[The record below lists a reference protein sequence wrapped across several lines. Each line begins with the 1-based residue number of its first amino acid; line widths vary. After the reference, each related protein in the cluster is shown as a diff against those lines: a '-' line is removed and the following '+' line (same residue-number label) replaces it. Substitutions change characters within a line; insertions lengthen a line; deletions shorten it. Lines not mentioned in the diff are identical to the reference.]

1 MTVSLQN
8 LPAPAGEGYELEEA
22 FAESEE
28 ARELLRKQREAKQ
41 RTQLFAGKVFFLAR
55 EVPRGM
61 LEFVLRSFGGKVG
74 WEGPHSPLSP
84 ADPSITH
91 VIVDRPAPSAGL
103 GSPRGDR
110 EFVQPQ
116 WVLDCVN
123 NNLLIPAERY
133 APGKTLPPH
142 LSPFVDNAAE
152 GWKRGNGVTGRYT
165 PEYQKEID
173 AMKRSAE
180 GTEGTAGIEGDEGDQ
195 GDEGGNGETE
205 KPEEDVG
212 KFAREIEREEM
223 GEEEKPRE
231 SEEAKPVETEKPEKP
246 ETSETPAE
254 EKEKKQPKK
263 KMTKEE
269 EEKQRRLLMAKKK
282 HQRIYR
288 ELDQQAKKKERRV
301 EELKSKAE
309 KAKKRKEGM

>member
-180 GTEGTAGIEGDEGDQ
+180 GPEGTEGTAGTEGGEGDE
-195 GDEGGNGETE
+195 EGNRGNGETE

-223 GEEEKPRE
+223 GEEEPRE
-231 SEEAKPVETEKPEKP
+231 SEENSVETEKLE
-246 ETSETPAE
+246 E
-254 EKEKKQPKK
+254 EKEKQQQKK
-263 KMTKEE
+263 KKKKKEE
-269 EEKQRRLLMAKKK
+269 EEEKERRLLMAKKK
-282 HQRIYR
+282 HQRVYR
-288 ELDQQAKKKERRV
+288 GLDQQAKKKERRV

-309 KAKKRKEGM
+309 KAKKGK

>member
-152 GWKRGNGVTGRYT
+152 GWKRGNRVTGRYT

-180 GTEGTAGIEGDEGDQ
+180 GTEGTAGDEGDE
-195 GDEGGNGETE
+195 EEGNGETE

-223 GEEEKPRE
+223 GEEEPRE
-231 SEEAKPVETEKPEKP
+231 SEENSVETEKP
-246 ETSETPAE
+246 AE
-254 EKEKKQPKK
+254 EKEPKEQKEQKEEKEKQLKK
-263 KMTKEE
+263 KKKKEE
-269 EEKQRRLLMAKKK
+269 EEEEKERRLLMAKKK

-288 ELDQQAKKKERRV
+288 GLDQQAKKKERRV

>member
-8 LPAPAGEGYELEEA
+8 LPSPAGEGYELEEA

-41 RTQLFAGKVFFLAR
+41 RTNLFAGKVFFLAR

-84 ADPSITH
+84 ADPAITH
-91 VIVDRPAPSAGL
+91 VIVDRPAPAQGL
-103 GSPRGDR
+103 QSPRGDR

-123 NNLLIPAERY
+123 NNLIIPADRY

-142 LSPFVDNAAE
+142 LSPFVDNQAE
-152 GWKRGNGVTGRYT
+152 GWKRGNRVTGRYT

-180 GTEGTAGIEGDEGDQ
+180 GTAGTQGAAGTQ
-195 GDEGGNGETE
+195 GDDEEGNRGNGETE
-205 KPEEDVG
+205 KPEDVG
-212 KFAREIEREEM
+212 RFAREIEREEI

-231 SEEAKPVETEKPEKP
+231 AEEEKPVETEEPEKL
-246 ETSETPAE
+246 EKQEKQE
-254 EKEKKQPKK
+254 EKKAK
-263 KMTKEE
+263 KEE
-269 EEKQRRLLMAKKK
+269 EEKERRLLMAKKK

-288 ELDQQAKKKERRV
+288 QLEQEEKKKEKRV
-301 EELKSKAE
+301 KELKSKAE
-309 KAKKRKEGM
+309 KAKKGK

>member
-84 ADPSITH
+84 ADPTITH

-152 GWKRGNGVTGRYT
+152 GWKRGNRVTGRYT

-180 GTEGTAGIEGDEGDQ
+180 GTEGTAGDEGDE
-195 GDEGGNGETE
+195 EEGNGETE

-223 GEEEKPRE
+223 GEEEPRE
-231 SEEAKPVETEKPEKP
+231 SEENSVETEKP
-246 ETSETPAE
+246 AE
-254 EKEKKQPKK
+254 EKEPKEPKEEKEEKEKQLKK
-263 KMTKEE
+263 KKKEE
-269 EEKQRRLLMAKKK
+269 EEEKERRLLMAKKK

-288 ELDQQAKKKERRV
+288 GLDQQAKKKERRV

>member
-8 LPAPAGEGYELEEA
+8 LPSPAGEGYELEEA

-41 RTQLFAGKVFFLAR
+41 RTNLFAGKVFFLAR

-84 ADPSITH
+84 ADPAITH
-91 VIVDRPAPSAGL
+91 VIVDRPAPAQGL
-103 GSPRGDR
+103 QSPRGDR

-123 NNLLIPAERY
+123 NNLIIPADRY

-142 LSPFVDNAAE
+142 LSPFVDNQAE
-152 GWKRGNGVTGRYT
+152 GWKRGNRVTGRYT

-180 GTEGTAGIEGDEGDQ
+180 GTEGTAGTQGAAGDDEEGNR
-195 GDEGGNGETE
+195 GNGETE
-205 KPEEDVG
+205 KPEDVG
-212 KFAREIEREEM
+212 RFAREIEREEI

-231 SEEAKPVETEKPEKP
+231 AEEEKPVETEELEKL
-246 ETSETPAE
+246 
-254 EKEKKQPKK
+254 
-263 KMTKEE
+263 
-269 EEKQRRLLMAKKK
+269 EKQEK
-282 HQRIYR
+282 
-288 ELDQQAKKKERRV
+288 QQVK
-301 EELKSKAE
+301 
-309 KAKKRKEGM
+309 

>member
-180 GTEGTAGIEGDEGDQ
+180 GPEGTAGTEGTEGTEGDE
-195 GDEGGNGETE
+195 EGNRGNGETE

-223 GEEEKPRE
+223 GEEEPRE
-231 SEEAKPVETEKPEKP
+231 SEENSVETEKL
-246 ETSETPAE
+246 E
-254 EKEKKQPKK
+254 EKEKQQQKK
-263 KMTKEE
+263 KKKEE
-269 EEKQRRLLMAKKK
+269 EEEKERRLLMAKKK
-282 HQRIYR
+282 HQRVYR
-288 ELDQQAKKKERRV
+288 GLDQQAKKKERRV

-309 KAKKRKEGM
+309 KAKKGK

>member
-84 ADPSITH
+84 ADPTITH

-116 WVLDCVN
+116 WVLDCVQQ
-123 NNLLIPAERY
+123 PADPRGTLR
-133 APGKTLPPH
+133 ARKDAAAASVAVRGQPG
-142 LSPFVDNAAE
+142 
-152 GWKRGNGVTGRYT
+152 
-165 PEYQKEID
+165 
-173 AMKRSAE
+173 
-180 GTEGTAGIEGDEGDQ
+180 
-195 GDEGGNGETE
+195 
-205 KPEEDVG
+205 
-212 KFAREIEREEM
+212 
-223 GEEEKPRE
+223 
-231 SEEAKPVETEKPEKP
+231 
-246 ETSETPAE
+246 
-254 EKEKKQPKK
+254 
-263 KMTKEE
+263 
-269 EEKQRRLLMAKKK
+269 
-282 HQRIYR
+282 
-288 ELDQQAKKKERRV
+288 RRV
-301 EELKSKAE
+301 ETGKP
-309 KAKKRKEGM
+309 GNG

>member
-8 LPAPAGEGYELEEA
+8 LPSPAGEGYELEEA

-41 RTQLFAGKVFFLAR
+41 RTNLFAGKVFFLAR

-84 ADPSITH
+84 ADPAITH
-91 VIVDRPAPSAGL
+91 VIVDRPAPAQGL
-103 GSPRGDR
+103 QSPRGDR

-123 NNLLIPAERY
+123 NNLIIPADRY

-142 LSPFVDNAAE
+142 LSPFVDNQAE
-152 GWKRGNGVTGRYT
+152 GWKRGNRVTGRYT

-180 GTEGTAGIEGDEGDQ
+180 GTEGTEGTQGAAGDDEEGNR
-195 GDEGGNGETE
+195 GNGETE
-205 KPEEDVG
+205 KPEDVG
-212 KFAREIEREEM
+212 RFAREIEREEI

-231 SEEAKPVETEKPEKP
+231 AEEEKPVETEELEKL
-246 ETSETPAE
+246 
-254 EKEKKQPKK
+254 EKQEKQQVK
-263 KMTKEE
+263 KEE
-269 EEKQRRLLMAKKK
+269 EEKERRLLMAKKK

-288 ELDQQAKKKERRV
+288 QLEQEEKKKEKRV
-301 EELKSKAE
+301 KELKSKAE
-309 KAKKRKEGM
+309 KAKKGK

>member
-84 ADPSITH
+84 ADPTITH

-123 NNLLIPAERY
+123 HNLLIPAERY

-152 GWKRGNGVTGRYT
+152 GWKRGNRVRCRFEAATQYVEDKEAGV
-165 PEYQKEID
+165 
-173 AMKRSAE
+173 KREA
-180 GTEGTAGIEGDEGDQ
+180 
-195 GDEGGNGETE
+195 
-205 KPEEDVG
+205 VG
-212 KFAREIEREEM
+212 
-223 GEEEKPRE
+223 
-231 SEEAKPVETEKPEKP
+231 
-246 ETSETPAE
+246 E
-254 EKEKKQPKK
+254 EKEWNVGDLHGG
-263 KMTKEE
+263 KE
-269 EEKQRRLLMAKKK
+269 A
-282 HQRIYR
+282 
-288 ELDQQAKKKERRV
+288 V
-301 EELKSKAE
+301 EGAVLCE
-309 KAKKRKEGM
+309 

>member
-1 MTVSLQN
+1 M
-8 LPAPAGEGYELEEA
+8 EEA

-41 RTQLFAGKVFFLAR
+41 RTNLFAGKVFFLAR

-84 ADPSITH
+84 ADPAITH
-91 VIVDRPAPSAGL
+91 VIVDRPAPAQGL
-103 GSPRGDR
+103 QSPRGDR

-123 NNLLIPAERY
+123 NNLIIPADRY

-142 LSPFVDNAAE
+142 LSPFVDNQAE
-152 GWKRGNGVTGRYT
+152 GWKRGNRVTGRYT

-173 AMKRSAE
+173 ALKRSAE
-180 GTEGTAGIEGDEGDQ
+180 GTEGTAGTQGAAGDDEEGNR
-195 GDEGGNGETE
+195 GNGETE
-205 KPEEDVG
+205 KPEDVG
-212 KFAREIEREEM
+212 RFAREIEREEI

-231 SEEAKPVETEKPEKP
+231 AEEEKPVETEELEKL
-246 ETSETPAE
+246 
-254 EKEKKQPKK
+254 EKQEKQQVK
-263 KMTKEE
+263 KEE
-269 EEKQRRLLMAKKK
+269 EEKERRLLMAKKK

-288 ELDQQAKKKERRV
+288 QLEQEEKKKEKRV
-301 EELKSKAE
+301 KELKSKAE
-309 KAKKRKEGM
+309 KAKKGK

>member
-8 LPAPAGEGYELEEA
+8 LPSPAGEGYELEEA

-41 RTQLFAGKVFFLAR
+41 RTNLFAGKVFFLAR

-84 ADPSITH
+84 ADPAITH
-91 VIVDRPAPSAGL
+91 VIVDRPAPAQGL
-103 GSPRGDR
+103 QSPRGDR

-123 NNLLIPAERY
+123 NNLIIPADRY

-142 LSPFVDNAAE
+142 LSPFVDNQAE
-152 GWKRGNGVTGRYT
+152 GWKRGNRVTGRYT

-180 GTEGTAGIEGDEGDQ
+180 GTEGTAGIQGTEGDDEEGNR
-195 GDEGGNGETE
+195 GNGETE
-205 KPEEDVG
+205 KPEDVG
-212 KFAREIEREEM
+212 RFAREIEREEI

-231 SEEAKPVETEKPEKP
+231 AEEEKPVETEELGKQEKQ
-246 ETSETPAE
+246 EKQE
-254 EKEKKQPKK
+254 EKKAK
-263 KMTKEE
+263 KEE
-269 EEKQRRLLMAKKK
+269 EEKERRLLMAKKK

-288 ELDQQAKKKERRV
+288 QLEQEEKKKEKRV
-301 EELKSKAE
+301 KELKSKAE
-309 KAKKRKEGM
+309 KAKKQKEGM

>member
-8 LPAPAGEGYELEEA
+8 LPSPAGEGYELEEA

-41 RTQLFAGKVFFLAR
+41 RTNLFAGKVFFLAR

-84 ADPSITH
+84 ADPAITH
-91 VIVDRPAPSAGL
+91 VIVDRPAPAQGL
-103 GSPRGDR
+103 QSPRGDR

-123 NNLLIPAERY
+123 NNLIIPADRY

-142 LSPFVDNAAE
+142 LSPFVDNQAE
-152 GWKRGNGVTGRYT
+152 GWKRGNRVTGRYT

-180 GTEGTAGIEGDEGDQ
+180 GTEGTAGTEGAAGDDE
-195 GDEGGNGETE
+195 EGNRGNGETE
-205 KPEEDVG
+205 KPEDVG
-212 KFAREIEREEM
+212 RFAREIEREEI

-231 SEEAKPVETEKPEKP
+231 AEEEKPVETEELEKQ
-246 ETSETPAE
+246 EKQE
-254 EKEKKQPKK
+254 EKKVK
-263 KMTKEE
+263 KEE
-269 EEKQRRLLMAKKK
+269 EEKERRLLMAKKK

-288 ELDQQAKKKERRV
+288 QLEQEEKKKEKRV
-301 EELKSKAE
+301 KELKSKAE
-309 KAKKRKEGM
+309 KAKKEK

>member
-84 ADPSITH
+84 ADPTITH

-123 NNLLIPAERY
+123 HNLLIPAERY

-152 GWKRGNGVTGRYT
+152 GWKRGNRVTGRYT
-165 PEYQKEID
+165 PEYQI
-173 AMKRSAE
+173 
-180 GTEGTAGIEGDEGDQ
+180 
-195 GDEGGNGETE
+195 
-205 KPEEDVG
+205 PEDVEGSYHYVVTVLDRANNESKSG
-212 KFAREIEREEM
+212 K
-223 GEEEKPRE
+223 
-231 SEEAKPVETEKPEKP
+231 SVVVE
-246 ETSETPAE
+246 
-254 EKEKKQPKK
+254 
-263 KMTKEE
+263 
-269 EEKQRRLLMAKKK
+269 L
-282 HQRIYR
+282 
-288 ELDQQAKKKERRV
+288 
-301 EELKSKAE
+301 
-309 KAKKRKEGM
+309 

>member
-84 ADPSITH
+84 ADPTITH

-180 GTEGTAGIEGDEGDQ
+180 GTEGTAGTAGTEGDDGIEEEGNR
-195 GDEGGNGETE
+195 GNGETE

-223 GEEEKPRE
+223 GEEEPRE
-231 SEEAKPVETEKPEKP
+231 SEENSVETEKP
-246 ETSETPAE
+246 AE
-254 EKEKKQPKK
+254 EKEQKEEKEQQLKK
-263 KMTKEE
+263 KKKKEE
-269 EEKQRRLLMAKKK
+269 EEEKERRLLMAKKK

-288 ELDQQAKKKERRV
+288 GLDQQAKKKERRV

>member
-84 ADPSITH
+84 ADPTITH

-152 GWKRGNGVTGRYT
+152 GWKRGNRVTGRYT

-173 AMKRSAE
+173 AMKRSADGTDGTA
-180 GTEGTAGIEGDEGDQ
+180 GTEGTAGDE
-195 GDEGGNGETE
+195 EEGNGETE

-223 GEEEKPRE
+223 GEEEPRE
-231 SEEAKPVETEKPEKP
+231 SEENSVETEKL
-246 ETSETPAE
+246 
-254 EKEKKQPKK
+254 EKEKEKQLKK
-263 KMTKEE
+263 KKKEE
-269 EEKQRRLLMAKKK
+269 EEEKERRLLMAKKK
-282 HQRIYR
+282 HQRVYR
-288 ELDQQAKKKERRV
+288 GLDQQAKKKERRV

-309 KAKKRKEGM
+309 KAKKGK

>member
-1 MTVSLQN
+1 M
-8 LPAPAGEGYELEEA
+8 EEA

-84 ADPSITH
+84 ADPTITH

-180 GTEGTAGIEGDEGDQ
+180 GTEGTAGDEGDE
-195 GDEGGNGETE
+195 EEGNGETE

-223 GEEEKPRE
+223 GEEEPRE
-231 SEEAKPVETEKPEKP
+231 SEENSVETEKL
-246 ETSETPAE
+246 E
-254 EKEKKQPKK
+254 EEEEERKK
-263 KMTKEE
+263 KKKKEE
-269 EEKQRRLLMAKKK
+269 EEEKERRLLMAKKK
-282 HQRIYR
+282 HQRVYR
-288 ELDQQAKKKERRV
+288 GLDQQAKKKERRV

-309 KAKKRKEGM
+309 KAKKGK

>member
-152 GWKRGNGVTGRYT
+152 GWKRGNRVTGRYT

-180 GTEGTAGIEGDEGDQ
+180 GPEGTAGTEGTEGTEGDE
-195 GDEGGNGETE
+195 EGNRGNGETE

-223 GEEEKPRE
+223 GEEEPRE
-231 SEEAKPVETEKPEKP
+231 SEENSVETEKL
-246 ETSETPAE
+246 E
-254 EKEKKQPKK
+254 EKEKQQQKK
-263 KMTKEE
+263 KKKEE
-269 EEKQRRLLMAKKK
+269 EEEKERRLLMAKKK

-288 ELDQQAKKKERRV
+288 GLDQQAKKKERRV

>member
-8 LPAPAGEGYELEEA
+8 LPSPAGEGYELEEA

-41 RTQLFAGKVFFLAR
+41 RTNLFAGKVFFLAR

-84 ADPSITH
+84 ADPAITH
-91 VIVDRPAPSAGL
+91 VIVDRPAPAQGL
-103 GSPRGDR
+103 QSPRGDR

-123 NNLLIPAERY
+123 NNLIIPADRY

-142 LSPFVDNAAE
+142 LSPFVDNQAE
-152 GWKRGNGVTGRYT
+152 GWKRGNRVTGRYT

-180 GTEGTAGIEGDEGDQ
+180 GTEGTAGTQGAAGDDEEGNR
-195 GDEGGNGETE
+195 GNGETE
-205 KPEEDVG
+205 KPEDVG
-212 KFAREIEREEM
+212 RFAREIEREEI

-231 SEEAKPVETEKPEKP
+231 AEEEKPVETEEPEKQ
-246 ETSETPAE
+246 EKQEKQE
-254 EKEKKQPKK
+254 EKKAK
-263 KMTKEE
+263 KEE
-269 EEKQRRLLMAKKK
+269 EEKERRLLMAKKK

-288 ELDQQAKKKERRV
+288 QLEQEEKKKEKRV
-301 EELKSKAE
+301 KELKSKAE
-309 KAKKRKEGM
+309 KAKKGK

>member
-28 ARELLRKQREAKQ
+28 ARELLRKQREARQ

-84 ADPSITH
+84 ADPTITH

-123 NNLLIPAERY
+123 HNLLIPAERY

-152 GWKRGNGVTGRYT
+152 GWKRGNRVTGRYT

-180 GTEGTAGIEGDEGDQ
+180 GTDGTAGIEGDEGDEE
-195 GDEGGNGETE
+195 EGNRGNGETE

-223 GEEEKPRE
+223 GEEEPRE
-231 SEEAKPVETEKPEKP
+231 SEENSVETEKLEK
-246 ETSETPAE
+246 EKE
-254 EKEKKQPKK
+254 EKEKQLKK
-263 KMTKEE
+263 KKKKEE
-269 EEKQRRLLMAKKK
+269 EEEKERRLLMAKKK

-288 ELDQQAKKKERRV
+288 GLDQQAKKKERRV

-309 KAKKRKEGM
+309 KAKKGK

>member
-84 ADPSITH
+84 ADPTITH

-116 WVLDCVN
+116 WGLDCVN
-123 NNLLIPAERY
+123 HNLLIPAERY

-180 GTEGTAGIEGDEGDQ
+180 GPEGTAGTEGTEGTEGDE
-195 GDEGGNGETE
+195 EGNRGNGETE

-223 GEEEKPRE
+223 GEEEPRE
-231 SEEAKPVETEKPEKP
+231 SEENSVETEKP
-246 ETSETPAE
+246 AE
-254 EKEKKQPKK
+254 EKEQKQKEKQQKK
-263 KMTKEE
+263 KKEE
-269 EEKQRRLLMAKKK
+269 EEEKERRLLMAKKK

-288 ELDQQAKKKERRV
+288 GLDQQAKKKERRV

>member
-8 LPAPAGEGYELEEA
+8 LPSPAGEGYELEEA

-41 RTQLFAGKVFFLAR
+41 RTNLFAGKVFFLAR

-84 ADPSITH
+84 ADPAITH
-91 VIVDRPAPSAGL
+91 VIVDRPAPAQGL
-103 GSPRGDR
+103 QSPRGDR

-123 NNLLIPAERY
+123 NNLIIPADRY

-142 LSPFVDNAAE
+142 LSPFVDNQAE
-152 GWKRGNGVTGRYT
+152 GWKRGNRVTGRYT

-173 AMKRSAE
+173 AMKRSAA
-180 GTEGTAGIEGDEGDQ
+180 GTEGTAGTEGIQGAAGDDE
-195 GDEGGNGETE
+195 EGNRGNGETE
-205 KPEEDVG
+205 KPEDVG
-212 KFAREIEREEM
+212 RFAREIEREEI

-231 SEEAKPVETEKPEKP
+231 AEEEKPVETEELEKQ
-246 ETSETPAE
+246 EKQE
-254 EKEKKQPKK
+254 EKKVK
-263 KMTKEE
+263 KEE
-269 EEKQRRLLMAKKK
+269 EEKERRLLMAKKK

-288 ELDQQAKKKERRV
+288 QLEQEEKKKEKRV
-301 EELKSKAE
+301 KELKSKAE
-309 KAKKRKEGM
+309 KAKKQKEGM

>member
-152 GWKRGNGVTGRYT
+152 GWKRGNRVTGRYT

-180 GTEGTAGIEGDEGDQ
+180 GTNGTAGIEGGEGDEE
-195 GDEGGNGETE
+195 EGNRGNGETE

-223 GEEEKPRE
+223 GEEEPRE
-231 SEEAKPVETEKPEKP
+231 SEENSVETEKLEK
-246 ETSETPAE
+246 EKE
-254 EKEKKQPKK
+254 EKEKQLKK
-263 KMTKEE
+263 KKKKEE
-269 EEKQRRLLMAKKK
+269 EEEKERRLLMAKKK

-288 ELDQQAKKKERRV
+288 GLDQQAKKKERRV

-309 KAKKRKEGM
+309 KAKKGK

>member
-8 LPAPAGEGYELEEA
+8 LPSPAGEGYELEEA

-41 RTQLFAGKVFFLAR
+41 RTNLFAGKVFFLAR

-84 ADPSITH
+84 ADPAITH
-91 VIVDRPAPSAGL
+91 VIVDRPAPAQGL
-103 GSPRGDR
+103 QSPRGDR

-123 NNLLIPAERY
+123 NNLIIPADRY

-142 LSPFVDNAAE
+142 LSPFVDNQAE
-152 GWKRGNGVTGRYT
+152 GWKRGNRVTGRYT

-180 GTEGTAGIEGDEGDQ
+180 GTAGTQGTAGIQ
-195 GDEGGNGETE
+195 GDNEEGNRGNGETE
-205 KPEEDVG
+205 KPEDVG
-212 KFAREIEREEM
+212 RFAREIEREEI

-231 SEEAKPVETEKPEKP
+231 AEEEKPVETEEPEKQ
-246 ETSETPAE
+246 EKQEKQE
-254 EKEKKQPKK
+254 EKKAK
-263 KMTKEE
+263 KEE
-269 EEKQRRLLMAKKK
+269 EEKERRLLMAKKK

-288 ELDQQAKKKERRV
+288 QLEQEEKKKEKRV
-301 EELKSKAE
+301 KELKSKAE
-309 KAKKRKEGM
+309 KAKKQKEGM

>member
-84 ADPSITH
+84 ADPTITH

-180 GTEGTAGIEGDEGDQ
+180 GTEGTAGDEGDE
-195 GDEGGNGETE
+195 EEGNGETE

-223 GEEEKPRE
+223 GEEEPRE
-231 SEEAKPVETEKPEKP
+231 SEENSVETEKP
-246 ETSETPAE
+246 AE
-254 EKEKKQPKK
+254 EKEQKEEKEKQLKK
-263 KMTKEE
+263 KKKEE
-269 EEKQRRLLMAKKK
+269 EEEEEKERRLLMAKKK

-288 ELDQQAKKKERRV
+288 GLDQQAKKKERRV

-309 KAKKRKEGM
+309 KAKKGK

>member
-8 LPAPAGEGYELEEA
+8 LPSPAGEGYELEEA

-41 RTQLFAGKVFFLAR
+41 RTNLFAGKVFFLAR

-84 ADPSITH
+84 ADPAITH
-91 VIVDRPAPSAGL
+91 VIVDRPAPAQGL
-103 GSPRGDR
+103 QSPRGDR

-123 NNLLIPAERY
+123 NNLIIPADRY

-142 LSPFVDNAAE
+142 LSPFVDNQAE
-152 GWKRGNGVTGRYT
+152 GYT

-180 GTEGTAGIEGDEGDQ
+180 GTEGTAGTQGTQ
-195 GDEGGNGETE
+195 GDDEEGNRGNGETE
-205 KPEEDVG
+205 KPEDVG
-212 KFAREIEREEM
+212 RFAREIEREEI

-231 SEEAKPVETEKPEKP
+231 AEEEKPVETEELEKL
-246 ETSETPAE
+246 EKQE
-254 EKEKKQPKK
+254 EKKAK
-263 KMTKEE
+263 KEE
-269 EEKQRRLLMAKKK
+269 EEKERRLLMAKKK

-288 ELDQQAKKKERRV
+288 QLEQEEKKKEKRV
-301 EELKSKAE
+301 KELKSKAE
-309 KAKKRKEGM
+309 KAKKGK

>member
-152 GWKRGNGVTGRYT
+152 GWKRGNRVTGRYT

-180 GTEGTAGIEGDEGDQ
+180 GTAGPDGTAGIEGDEE
-195 GDEGGNGETE
+195 EGNRGNGETE

-223 GEEEKPRE
+223 GEEEPRE
-231 SEEAKPVETEKPEKP
+231 SEENAVETEKLEK
-246 ETSETPAE
+246 EKE
-254 EKEKKQPKK
+254 EKEKQL
-263 KMTKEE
+263 KEE
-269 EEKQRRLLMAKKK
+269 EEEKERRLLMAKKK

-288 ELDQQAKKKERRV
+288 GLDQQAKKKERRV

-309 KAKKRKEGM
+309 KAKKGK

>member
-1 MTVSLQN
+1 M
-8 LPAPAGEGYELEEA
+8 EEA

-180 GTEGTAGIEGDEGDQ
+180 GPEGTAGTEGTEGTEGDE
-195 GDEGGNGETE
+195 EGNRGNGETE

-223 GEEEKPRE
+223 GEEEPRE
-231 SEEAKPVETEKPEKP
+231 SEENSVETEKP
-246 ETSETPAE
+246 AE
-254 EKEKKQPKK
+254 EKEQKQKEKQQKK
-263 KMTKEE
+263 KKEE
-269 EEKQRRLLMAKKK
+269 EEEKERRLLMAKKK

-288 ELDQQAKKKERRV
+288 GLDQQAKKKERRV

>member
-8 LPAPAGEGYELEEA
+8 LPSPAGEGYELEEA

-41 RTQLFAGKVFFLAR
+41 RTNLFAGKVFFLAR

-84 ADPSITH
+84 ADPAITH
-91 VIVDRPAPSAGL
+91 VIVDRPAPAQGL
-103 GSPRGDR
+103 QSPRGDR

-123 NNLLIPAERY
+123 NNLIIPADRY

-142 LSPFVDNAAE
+142 LSPFVDNQAE
-152 GWKRGNGVTGRYT
+152 GWKRGNRVTGRYT

-180 GTEGTAGIEGDEGDQ
+180 GTEGTAGTEGTQ
-195 GDEGGNGETE
+195 GDDEEGNRGNGETE
-205 KPEEDVG
+205 KPEDVG
-212 KFAREIEREEM
+212 RFAREIEREEI

-231 SEEAKPVETEKPEKP
+231 AEEEKPVETEEPEKQ
-246 ETSETPAE
+246 EKQEKQE
-254 EKEKKQPKK
+254 EKKAK
-263 KMTKEE
+263 KEE
-269 EEKQRRLLMAKKK
+269 EEKERRLLMAKKK

-288 ELDQQAKKKERRV
+288 QLEQEEKKKEKRV
-301 EELKSKAE
+301 KELKSKAE
-309 KAKKRKEGM
+309 KAKKQKEGM

>member
-180 GTEGTAGIEGDEGDQ
+180 GPEGTAGIEGTAGTEGDD
-195 GDEGGNGETE
+195 GIEEEGNRGNGETE

-223 GEEEKPRE
+223 GEEEPRE
-231 SEEAKPVETEKPEKP
+231 SEENSVETEKLEK
-246 ETSETPAE
+246 EKE
-254 EKEKKQPKK
+254 EKEKQLKK
-263 KMTKEE
+263 KKKEE
-269 EEKQRRLLMAKKK
+269 EEEEEKERRLLMAKKK

-288 ELDQQAKKKERRV
+288 GLDQQAKKKERRV

-309 KAKKRKEGM
+309 KAKKGK

>member
-1 MTVSLQN
+1 M
-8 LPAPAGEGYELEEA
+8 EEA

-41 RTQLFAGKVFFLAR
+41 RTNLFAGKVFFLAR

-84 ADPSITH
+84 ADPAITH
-91 VIVDRPAPSAGL
+91 VIVDRPAPAQGL
-103 GSPRGDR
+103 QSPRGDR

-123 NNLLIPAERY
+123 NNLIIPADRY

-142 LSPFVDNAAE
+142 LSPFVDNQAE
-152 GWKRGNGVTGRYT
+152 GWKRGNRVTGRYT

-180 GTEGTAGIEGDEGDQ
+180 GTEGTAGTEGTQ
-195 GDEGGNGETE
+195 GDDEEGNRGNGETE
-205 KPEEDVG
+205 KPEDVG
-212 KFAREIEREEM
+212 RFAREIEREEI

-231 SEEAKPVETEKPEKP
+231 AEEEKPVETEELEKL
-246 ETSETPAE
+246 
-254 EKEKKQPKK
+254 EKQEKRQVK
-263 KMTKEE
+263 KEE
-269 EEKQRRLLMAKKK
+269 EEKERRLLMAKKK

-288 ELDQQAKKKERRV
+288 QLEQEEKKKEKRV
-301 EELKSKAE
+301 KELKSKAE
-309 KAKKRKEGM
+309 KAKKGK

>member
-84 ADPSITH
+84 ADPTITH

-180 GTEGTAGIEGDEGDQ
+180 GTEGTAGTAGTEGDDGIEEEGNR
-195 GDEGGNGETE
+195 GNGETE

-223 GEEEKPRE
+223 GEEEPRE
-231 SEEAKPVETEKPEKP
+231 SEENSVETEKLE
-246 ETSETPAE
+246 E
-254 EKEKKQPKK
+254 EKEEERKK
-263 KMTKEE
+263 KKKKEE
-269 EEKQRRLLMAKKK
+269 EEEKERRLLMAKKK
-282 HQRIYR
+282 HQRVYR
-288 ELDQQAKKKERRV
+288 GLDQQAKKKERRV

-309 KAKKRKEGM
+309 KAKKGK

>member
-84 ADPSITH
+84 ADPTITH

-180 GTEGTAGIEGDEGDQ
+180 GPEGTAGTAGTEGDEGIEE
-195 GDEGGNGETE
+195 EGNRGNGETE

-212 KFAREIEREEM
+212 KFAREIEREEK
-223 GEEEKPRE
+223 GEEEPRE
-231 SEEAKPVETEKPEKP
+231 SEENAVETEKL
-246 ETSETPAE
+246 E
-254 EKEKKQPKK
+254 EKEKQQLKK
-263 KMTKEE
+263 KKKEE
-269 EEKQRRLLMAKKK
+269 EEEKERRLLMAKKK
-282 HQRIYR
+282 HQRVYR
-288 ELDQQAKKKERRV
+288 GLDQQAKKKERRV

-309 KAKKRKEGM
+309 KAKKGK

>member
-1 MTVSLQN
+1 M
-8 LPAPAGEGYELEEA
+8 EEA

-41 RTQLFAGKVFFLAR
+41 RTNLFAGKVFFLAR

-84 ADPSITH
+84 ADPAITH
-91 VIVDRPAPSAGL
+91 VIVDRPAPAQGL
-103 GSPRGDR
+103 QSPRGDR

-123 NNLLIPAERY
+123 NNLIIPADRY

-142 LSPFVDNAAE
+142 LSPFVDNQAE
-152 GWKRGNGVTGRYT
+152 GWKRGNRVTGRYT

-180 GTEGTAGIEGDEGDQ
+180 GTEGTAGTQGAAGDDEEGNR
-195 GDEGGNGETE
+195 GNGETE
-205 KPEEDVG
+205 KPEDVG
-212 KFAREIEREEM
+212 RFAREIEREEI

-231 SEEAKPVETEKPEKP
+231 AEEEKPVETEEPEKQ
-246 ETSETPAE
+246 EKQEKQE
-254 EKEKKQPKK
+254 EKKAK
-263 KMTKEE
+263 KEE
-269 EEKQRRLLMAKKK
+269 EEKERRLLMAKKK

-288 ELDQQAKKKERRV
+288 QLEQEEKKKEKRV
-301 EELKSKAE
+301 KELKSKAE
-309 KAKKRKEGM
+309 KAKKGK

>member
-22 FAESEE
+22 FAENEE

-84 ADPSITH
+84 ADPTITH

-152 GWKRGNGVTGRYT
+152 GWKRGNRVTGRYT

-173 AMKRSAE
+173 AMKRSADGTDGTA
-180 GTEGTAGIEGDEGDQ
+180 GTEGTAGDE
-195 GDEGGNGETE
+195 EEGNGETE

-223 GEEEKPRE
+223 GEEEPRE
-231 SEEAKPVETEKPEKP
+231 SEENSVETEKP
-246 ETSETPAE
+246 AE
-254 EKEKKQPKK
+254 EKEQKEEKEQQLKK
-263 KMTKEE
+263 KKKKEE
-269 EEKQRRLLMAKKK
+269 EEEKERRLLMAKKK

-288 ELDQQAKKKERRV
+288 GLDQQAKKKERRV

>member
-1 MTVSLQN
+1 M
-8 LPAPAGEGYELEEA
+8 EEA

-41 RTQLFAGKVFFLAR
+41 RTQLFTGKVFFLAR

-84 ADPSITH
+84 ADPTITH

-152 GWKRGNGVTGRYT
+152 GWKRGNRVTGRYT

-173 AMKRSAE
+173 AMKRSADGPE
-180 GTEGTAGIEGDEGDQ
+180 GTAGTEGTAGDEGDE
-195 GDEGGNGETE
+195 EEGNGETE

-223 GEEEKPRE
+223 GEEEPRE
-231 SEEAKPVETEKPEKP
+231 SEENSVETEKL
-246 ETSETPAE
+246 E
-254 EKEKKQPKK
+254 EEEEERKK
-263 KMTKEE
+263 KKKKEE
-269 EEKQRRLLMAKKK
+269 EEEKERRLLMAKKK
-282 HQRIYR
+282 HQRVYR
-288 ELDQQAKKKERRV
+288 GLDQQAKKKERRV

-309 KAKKRKEGM
+309 KAKKGK

>member
-8 LPAPAGEGYELEEA
+8 LPSPAGEGYELEEA

-41 RTQLFAGKVFFLAR
+41 RTNLFAGKVFFLAR

-84 ADPSITH
+84 ADPAITH
-91 VIVDRPAPSAGL
+91 VIVDRPAPAQGL
-103 GSPRGDR
+103 QSPRGDR

-123 NNLLIPAERY
+123 NNLIIPADRY

-142 LSPFVDNAAE
+142 LSPFVDNQAE
-152 GWKRGNGVTGRYT
+152 GWKRGNRVTGRYT

-180 GTEGTAGIEGDEGDQ
+180 GTEGTAGTEGAAGDDE
-195 GDEGGNGETE
+195 EGNRGNGETE
-205 KPEEDVG
+205 KPEDVG
-212 KFAREIEREEM
+212 RFAREIEREEI

-231 SEEAKPVETEKPEKP
+231 AEEEKPVETEELEKL
-246 ETSETPAE
+246 
-254 EKEKKQPKK
+254 EKQEKQQVK
-263 KMTKEE
+263 KEE
-269 EEKQRRLLMAKKK
+269 EEKERRLLMAKKK

-288 ELDQQAKKKERRV
+288 QLEQEEKKKEKRV
-301 EELKSKAE
+301 KELKSKAE
-309 KAKKRKEGM
+309 KAKKGK

>member
-28 ARELLRKQREAKQ
+28 ARELLRKQREARQ

-84 ADPSITH
+84 ADPTITH

-152 GWKRGNGVTGRYT
+152 GWKRGNRVTGRYT

-180 GTEGTAGIEGDEGDQ
+180 GGEGTAGTEGGEGTEGTAGDE
-195 GDEGGNGETE
+195 EGNGETE

-223 GEEEKPRE
+223 GEEEPRE
-231 SEEAKPVETEKPEKP
+231 SEEAKAVETEKSEKSEKP
-246 ETSETPAE
+246 E
-254 EKEKKQPKK
+254 EKEQEKLKK
-263 KMTKEE
+263 KKKKEE
-269 EEKQRRLLMAKKK
+269 EEAKERRLLMAKKK

-288 ELDQQAKKKERRV
+288 GLDQQAKKKERRV
-301 EELKSKAE
+301 EELKSKAA

>member
-8 LPAPAGEGYELEEA
+8 LPSPAGEGYELEEA

-41 RTQLFAGKVFFLAR
+41 RTNLFAGKVFFLAR

-84 ADPSITH
+84 ADPAITH
-91 VIVDRPAPSAGL
+91 VIVDRPAPAQGL
-103 GSPRGDR
+103 QSPRGDR

-123 NNLLIPAERY
+123 NNLIIPADRY

-142 LSPFVDNAAE
+142 LSPFVDNQAE
-152 GWKRGNGVTGRYT
+152 GWKRGNRVTGRYT

-180 GTEGTAGIEGDEGDQ
+180 GTEGTAGTEGTQ
-195 GDEGGNGETE
+195 GDDEEGNRGNGETE
-205 KPEEDVG
+205 KPEDVG
-212 KFAREIEREEM
+212 RFAREIEREEI

-231 SEEAKPVETEKPEKP
+231 AEEEKPVETEELEKL
-246 ETSETPAE
+246 
-254 EKEKKQPKK
+254 EKQEKQQVK
-263 KMTKEE
+263 KEE
-269 EEKQRRLLMAKKK
+269 EEKERRLLMAKKK

-288 ELDQQAKKKERRV
+288 QLEQEEKKKEKRV
-301 EELKSKAE
+301 KELKSKAE
-309 KAKKRKEGM
+309 KAKKGK